1 MTALHREAAAGW
13 RRRREAAQR
22 LPALDDGRRDPGTGH
37 LPRRD
42 RIEPPRRPRATP
54 EGRLA
59 VWCRA
64 PGQLPVP
71 PGVDVATARRVWQ
84 NRPDL
89 RTAALH
95 WLGATL
101 AQLTKETTHD
111 HSQPR

>member
-37 LPRRD
+37 LPRR
-42 RIEPPRRPRATP
+42 EYLAPSRRLTSSP
-54 EGRLA
+54 ESRLA
-59 VWCRA
+59 VWLRA
-64 PGQLPVP
+64 PGRLPVP
-71 PGVDVATARRVWQ
+71 PGVDVDTARRVWQ

-89 RTAALH
+89 RTAALY

-111 HSQPR
+111 QPQPR